1 MPDIRRKDMMK
12 TIALLFGLISLAAT
26 LTGCAIVA
34 GDTVMGYES
43 GKFVYHDGGL
53 QSNVKYPMDQVWD
66 ASLKAMKDLKAS
78 NVQTDRKIEKGTI
91 DAVLYEEKVKIVT
104 DYLTRSDTSI
114 SVRVG
119 TAGSNVAAKYILDQI
134 ESNLKK

>member
-1 MPDIRRKDMMK
+1 MMK
-12 TIALLFGLISLAAT
+12 KIALLVGLLSLSA

-43 GKFVYHDGGL
+43 GKFVYHDGSL
-53 QSNVKYPMDQVWD
+53 QSSYKAPFDQVWE
-66 ASLKAMKDLKAS
+66 AANKAMKELKAS
-78 NVQTDRKIEKGTI
+78 DIQLERKIEKGTI
-91 DAVLYEEKVKIVT
+91 DAIVDEEKVKITMEDVT
-104 DYLTRSDTSI
+104 RTETSV

-119 TAGSNVAAKYILDQI
+119 TAGSNVAAKYIHEKI

>member
-1 MPDIRRKDMMK
+1 MMK
-12 TIALLFGLISLAAT
+12 KIALLVGLLSLAA

-43 GKFVYHDGGL
+43 GKFVYHDGSL
-53 QSNVKYPMDQVWD
+53 QSSYKAPMDQVWD
-66 ASLKAMKDLKAS
+66 AANKAIKELKAS
-78 NVQTDRKIEKGTI
+78 DVQTDRKIEKGTI
-91 DAVLYEEKVKIVT
+91 DAIVDEEKVKITMEYVT
-104 DYLTRSDTSI
+104 RTETSV

-119 TAGSNVAAKYILDQI
+119 TAGSNVAAKYIHEKI

>member
-1 MPDIRRKDMMK
+1 MMK
-12 TIALLFGLISLAAT
+12 KIALLVGLLSLAA

-43 GKFVYHDGGL
+43 GKFVYHDGSL
-53 QSNVKYPMDQVWD
+53 QSSYKAPMDQVWE
-66 ASLKAMKDLKAS
+66 AANKALKDLKAS
-78 NVQTDRKIEKGTI
+78 DIQTDRKIEKGTI
-91 DAVLYEEKVKIVT
+91 DAIVDEEKVKITMEYVT
-104 DYLTRSDTSI
+104 RTETSV

-119 TAGSNVAAKYILDQI
+119 TAGSNVAAKYIHEKI

>member
-1 MPDIRRKDMMK
+1 MMK
-12 TIALLFGLISLAAT
+12 KIALLVGLLSLAA

-43 GKFVYHDGGL
+43 GKFVYHDGSL
-53 QSNVKYPMDQVWD
+53 QSSYKAPLDQVWE
-66 ASLKAMKDLKAS
+66 AANKAMKDLKAS
-78 NVQTDRKIEKGTI
+78 DIQTDRKIEKGTI
-91 DAVLYEEKVKIVT
+91 DAIVDEEKVKITMEYVT
-104 DYLTRSDTSI
+104 RTETSV

-119 TAGSNVAAKYILDQI
+119 TAGSNVAAKYIHEKI

>member
-1 MPDIRRKDMMK
+1 MMK
-12 TIALLFGLISLAAT
+12 KIALLVGLLSLAA

-43 GKFVYHDGGL
+43 GKFVYHDGSL
-53 QSNVKYPMDQVWD
+53 QSSYNAPLDLVWE
-66 ASLKAMKDLKAS
+66 AANKAMKELKAS
-78 NVQTDRKIEKGTI
+78 DIQTDRKIEKGTI
-91 DAVLYEEKVKIVT
+91 DAIVDEEKVKIT
-104 DYLTRSDTSI
+104 MEYITRTETSV

-119 TAGSNVAAKYILDQI
+119 TAGSNVAAKYIHEKI

>member
-1 MPDIRRKDMMK
+1 MMK
-12 TIALLFGLISLAAT
+12 KIALLVGLLSLTA

-43 GKFVYHDGGL
+43 GKFVYHDGSL
-53 QSNVKYPMDQVWD
+53 QSSYKAPMDQVWE
-66 ASLKAMKDLKAS
+66 AANKAMKELKAS
-78 NVQTDRKIEKGTI
+78 DIQTDRKIEKGTI
-91 DAVLYEEKVKIVT
+91 DAIVDEEKVKITMEYVT
-104 DYLTRSDTSI
+104 RTETSV

-119 TAGSNVAAKYILDQI
+119 TAGSNVAAKYIHEKI

>member
-1 MPDIRRKDMMK
+1 MMK
-12 TIALLFGLISLAAT
+12 KIALLIGLLSLTA

-43 GKFVYHDGGL
+43 GKFVYHDGSL
-53 QSNVKYPMDQVWD
+53 QSNYRVPMDQVWE
-66 ASLKAMKDLKAS
+66 AANKAMKELKAS
-78 NVQTDRKIEKGTI
+78 DIQLDRKIEKGTI
-91 DAVLYEEKVKIVT
+91 DAVVDEEKVKITMEYVSRT
-104 DYLTRSDTSI
+104 ETSV

-119 TAGSNVAAKYILDQI
+119 TAGSNVAAKYIHEKI

>member
-1 MPDIRRKDMMK
+1 MMK
-12 TIALLFGLISLAAT
+12 KIALLVGLLSLAA

-43 GKFVYHDGGL
+43 GKFVYHDGSL
-53 QSNVKYPMDQVWD
+53 QSSYKAPMDQVWE
-66 ASLKAMKDLKAS
+66 AANKALKELKAS
-78 NVQTDRKIEKGTI
+78 DIQTDRKIEKGTI
-91 DAVLYEEKVKIVT
+91 DAIVDEEKVKITMEYVT
-104 DYLTRSDTSI
+104 RTETSV

-119 TAGSNVAAKYILDQI
+119 TAGSNVAAKYIHEKI

>member
-1 MPDIRRKDMMK
+1 MMK
-12 TIALLFGLISLAAT
+12 KIALLVGLLSLAA

-43 GKFVYHDGGL
+43 GKFVYHDGSL
-53 QSNVKYPMDQVWD
+53 QSSYKAPFDQVWE
-66 ASLKAMKDLKAS
+66 AANKAMKELKAS
-78 NVQTDRKIEKGTI
+78 DIQTDRKIEKGTI
-91 DAVLYEEKVKIVT
+91 DAIVDEEKVKITMEYVT
-104 DYLTRSDTSI
+104 RTETSV

-119 TAGSNVAAKYILDQI
+119 TAGSNVAAKYIHEKI

>member
-1 MPDIRRKDMMK
+1 MMK
-12 TIALLFGLISLAAT
+12 KIALLVGLLSLSA

-43 GKFVYHDGGL
+43 GKFIYHDGGL
-53 QSNVKYPMDQVWD
+53 QSNYKVPFDPVWD
-66 ASLKAMKDLKAS
+66 AANKAMKELKATDI
-78 NVQTDRKIEKGTI
+78 QLDRKIQKGTI
-91 DAVLYEEKVKIVT
+91 EAVLDEEKVKITVE
-104 DYLTRSDTSI
+104 YITRTDTSV

-119 TAGSNVAAKYILDQI
+119 TAGSNVAARYIHDKI